1 MDQNNSQETEQYL
14 LNNWEFLPKDL
25 KLLILNDIDLASR
38 FKFCQADKRI
48 SEFCRKYKLTAD
60 DHVLSQNPEGQL
72 IDTRRKQADL
82 INRGFR
88 TVFSLIL
95 NENKR
100 NNGEHGDSYGSTNIP
115 NVETMEVIELVFGA
129 DLGTDF
135 YSQHNH
141 DVRDY
146 RIHMNMFGLP
156 PKEGDLIKFLFINQ
170 GSYSGEYFNAVHFTQ
185 NDDLETI
192 IYEFSGTEPSIGI
205 YSDLLEGDH
214 INELLSGQ
222 RVIIDGNLAMI
233 FELPCP

>member
-1 MDQNNSQETEQYL
+1 MNQNNNQETEQYL

-60 DHVLSQNPEGQL
+60 DHILLQNPEGQL

-82 INRGFR
+82 INRGFQ

-95 NENKR
+95 NENER
-100 NNGEHGDSYGSTNIP
+100 NNGEHGDGYASTNIP
-115 NVETMEVIELVFGA
+115 NAETMEVLELVFGA
-129 DLGTDF
+129 DRGTDF
-135 YSQHNH
+135 YSQHNY
-141 DVRDY
+141 DVKDY
-146 RIHMNMFGLP
+146 RIHMNMIGLP
-156 PKEGDLIKFLFINQ
+156 PKEGDLIKFLFINAS
-170 GSYSGEYFNAVHFTQ
+170 SYDGEYFNAIHLTE

-192 IYEFSGTEPSIGI
+192 IYEFSATETNIPI
-205 YSDLLEGDH
+205 YSKLLENDH
-214 INELLSGQ
+214 VNALLSGQ
-222 RVIIDGNLAMI
+222 RVIIDGDLAII